1 MLYNLVKLIDI
12 LTSSLWLVCMI
23 GEHVFGVLKVAF
35 TEWGLLWLPQACCY
49 TIVWWSSNFKVIIL
63 LGYSL
68 WEFLL
73 LLSIFACARSYG
85 ELIGIRHASC
95 IFFFAFLSM
104 AVSLSLLKEQALYIL
119 ILLRRHFPCYD
130 AQVLQL
136 SNMILQWNTC
146 IYL

>member
-1 MLYNLVKLIDI
+1 MPVSLYNYVTFLQRDVLFLRTDITFYIDMSHPYKQILVNLQFQGHN
-12 LTSSLWLVCMI
+12 T
-23 GEHVFGVLKVAF
+23 A
-35 TEWGLLWLPQACCY
+35 GLFSVR
-49 TIVWWSSNFKVIIL
+49 I
-63 LGYSL
+63 
-68 WEFLL
+68 LL

-104 AVSLSLLKEQALYIL
+104 AVSPSLFKEQALYIL

-136 SNMILQWNTC
+136 SNMILQWNTY

>member
-1 MLYNLVKLIDI
+1 MACLHDRRTCVWSAQGSLHRVRATLITPSMLLYYCLVKLQFQGHN
-12 LTSSLWLVCMI
+12 T
-23 GEHVFGVLKVAF
+23 A
-35 TEWGLLWLPQACCY
+35 GLFSVR
-49 TIVWWSSNFKVIIL
+49 I
-63 LGYSL
+63 
-68 WEFLL
+68 LL

-104 AVSLSLLKEQALYIL
+104 AVSPSLFKEQALYIL

>member
-1 MLYNLVKLIDI
+1 MLLYYCLVKL
-12 LTSSLWLVCMI
+12 LFQGHNT
-23 GEHVFGVLKVAF
+23 A
-35 TEWGLLWLPQACCY
+35 GLFSVR
-49 TIVWWSSNFKVIIL
+49 I
-63 LGYSL
+63 
-68 WEFLL
+68 LL
-73 LLSIFACARSYG
+73 LLSIFACARRYG

-119 ILLRRHFPCYD
+119 FFLLRRHFPCYD